1 MAQAIR
7 YNFKRIFGNLLWALL
22 GMGAVV
28 LLGAAM
34 SLRKNKHCKGVN
46 INISGTQNNFF
57 IDEKEIAGIL
67 ENLCNGSMHGKAL
80 TTFNLAAIEN
90 TLKKNEWIKNAELF
104 FDNNEVLS
112 VEVTERE
119 PVARIFTI
127 TGSSF
132 YLDAELK
139 KLPLSDKSSA
149 RVPVFSNFPGQINI
163 LTKTDS
169 NLLNDIKNI
178 SSYILKDPFWMAQID
193 QVDITAAR
201 TFEMIP
207 KVGNQIILFGN
218 ADNYEEKFNNLLT
231 FYKQVASKVGWNKYS
246 KINVQYRGQVV
257 AVKRGVQDILQDSL
271 RTKQLMESL
280 VLNAQKQANDSTKNI
295 QLDQLPEDNA
305 VPAAPRFDDIGDDP
319 AVADESKPVITM
331 DTSRNTKIIVT
342 EKKISPPVD
351 KNAKLKTTPDKL
363 KADVKNIVSK
373 SVSSNPKSSSTA
385 KANSL
390 LPKKDIVVTSTV
402 TKTINKPKIKP
413 VNKTVGQ
420 PKAIMPPK
428 Q

>member
-1 MAQAIR
+1 MAKAIR
-7 YNFKRIFGNLLWALL
+7 YNFKRIFSNLLWALL

-57 IDEKEIAGIL
+57 IDKKEIAGIL
-67 ENLCNGSMHGKAL
+67 ENLCGGSMPGKAL

-104 FDNNEVLS
+104 FDNNEILS

-119 PVARIFTI
+119 PVARIFTN

-132 YLDAELK
+132 YLDVELK

-149 RVPVFSNFPGQINI
+149 RVPVFSNFPGQINTR
-163 LTKTDS
+163 TKADS
-169 NLLNDIKNI
+169 NLLRDIKNI

-193 QVDITAAR
+193 QVDINAG

-231 FYKQVASKVGWNKYS
+231 FYKQVATKVGWNKYS
-246 KINVQYRGQVV
+246 KINVQYKGQVV
-257 AVKRGVQDILQDSL
+257 AVKRGMQDVLLDSM

-280 VLNAQKQANDSTKNI
+280 VLNAQKMANDSTKNI
-295 QLDQLPEDNA
+295 QLVQLPDDNA
-305 VPAAPRFDDIGDDP
+305 VPAAPRFDDASDEQT
-319 AVADESKPVITM
+319 AADESQPVITM
-331 DTSRNTKIIVT
+331 DTSRNTKTTIT

-351 KNAKLKTTPDKL
+351 KNLKLKTTPDKL
-363 KADVKNIVSK
+363 KDVKNTLSKPVST
-373 SVSSNPKSSSTA
+373 NPKSSSTA
-385 KANSL
+385 KANSISQ
-390 LPKKDIVVTSTV
+390 KKDIVLKSSA
-402 TKTINKPKIKP
+402 TKTINKPIIKP
-413 VNKTVGQ
+413 VNKTEIK

>member
-1 MAQAIR
+1 MAQTIR
-7 YNFKRIFGNLLWALL
+7 YNFKRIFGNILWALL

-34 SLRKNKHCKGVN
+34 SLRKKKHCNGVN
-46 INISGTQNNFF
+46 INISGSQNNFF
-57 IDEKEIAGIL
+57 IDKKEIAGIL
-67 ENLCNGSMHGKAL
+67 ENLCGGSMHGKPLSA
-80 TTFNLAAIEN
+80 FNLAAIEN

-104 FDNNEVLS
+104 FDNNEVLN
-112 VEVTERE
+112 VEVIERE
-119 PVARIFTI
+119 PVARIFTT

-139 KLPLSDKSSA
+139 KLPLSDKSST
-149 RVPVFSNFPGQINI
+149 RVPVFSNFPRQTNM
-163 LTKTDS
+163 LTKADS
-169 NLLNDIKNI
+169 NLLSDIKNI

-193 QVDITAAR
+193 QVDITAAG

-207 KVGNQIILFGN
+207 KVGNQIIVFGN

-231 FYKQVASKVGWNKYS
+231 FYKQVATKVGWNKYS

-280 VLNAQKQANDSTKNI
+280 VTNAQKQANDSTKNI
-295 QLDQLPEDNA
+295 QLDQLPEDNT
-305 VPAAPRFDDIGDDP
+305 VPAAPRFDDIGDEP
-319 AVADESKPVITM
+319 VVADESMPVIIM
-331 DTSRNTKIIVT
+331 DTAQKAKTIVT

-351 KNAKLKTTPDKL
+351 KSIKLKTIPDKL
-363 KADVKNIVSK
+363 KVDTKNTVNK
-373 SVSSNPKSSSTA
+373 SVSTAPKSSSTA
-385 KANSL
+385 KSIA
-390 LPKKDIVVTSTV
+390 
-402 TKTINKPKIKP
+402 TKTINKPTIKTINKPTIKP
-413 VNKTVGQ
+413 VNKTVTK